1 MKFEL
6 TILGAGSAVP
16 TLQRNSAA
24 QVLHVLER
32 YFLIDCAEAT
42 QHQLRRFRIPYNR
55 INHIF
60 ISHLHGDHYFG
71 LMGFL
76 SSLSMQG
83 RRGEMHL
90 YADLRLQELIESQ
103 LKIMNTRL
111 GYPLCFHPLSRNPEV
126 ILDDKVL
133 TVTSFPLL
141 HRYDAP
147 VCGFCFGRRSGAG
160 PYGKIWR
167 LHGRCL
173 SLLCNI

>member
-1 MKFEL
+1 
-6 TILGAGSAVP
+6 
-16 TLQRNSAA
+16 
-24 QVLHVLER
+24 
-32 YFLIDCAEAT
+32 
-42 QHQLRRFRIPYNR
+42 
-55 INHIF
+55 
-60 ISHLHGDHYFG
+60 
-71 LMGFL
+71 
-76 SSLSMQG
+76 MQG

-147 VCGFCFGRRSGAG
+147 VCGFLFREKERSRTIRKDMAAAWQVPVAFMQHLKAGADFVTPEGKVVPNRMLTVAPPPARSYAYMTDTLFGSV
-160 PYGKIWR
+160 
-167 LHGRCL
+167 
-173 SLLCNI
+173 LLNM

>member
-1 MKFEL
+1 
-6 TILGAGSAVP
+6 
-16 TLQRNSAA
+16 
-24 QVLHVLER
+24 
-32 YFLIDCAEAT
+32 
-42 QHQLRRFRIPYNR
+42 
-55 INHIF
+55 
-60 ISHLHGDHYFG
+60 
-71 LMGFL
+71 
-76 SSLSMQG
+76 
-83 RRGEMHL
+83 MHL